1 MPKLVFD
8 IETIGENY
16 DEMDEA
22 TKEIMLKWLKKE
34 SYSDEEYQR
43 EVDAVKDN
51 LGFAPLTGQIVA
63 IGVLEV
69 ESEKGAVYYQNP
81 DLAVGQLSEEDRD
94 GVKLKVMSEKEM
106 LEKFWEVAKHASEC
120 ISFNGRA
127 FDVPFILVRS
137 AVHGI
142 RVPINLMPPR
152 YSSNANHIDLLD
164 QLTFFGSVR
173 KKGIL
178 HLWCRAFGIKSPKAD
193 GISGDD
199 VGMLFKEKQF
209 LKIAEYNVGD
219 LRATRELYRYW
230 NEYIRF

>member
-51 LGFAPLTGQIVA
+51 LGFSPLTGQIVA

-142 RVPINLMPPR
+142 RAPINLMPPR

-173 KKGIL
+173 KKGNL

>member
-51 LGFAPLTGQIVA
+51 LGFSPLTGQIVA

-173 KKGIL
+173 KKGNL

>member
-1 MPKLVFD
+1 MAKIIFD
-8 IETIGENY
+8 IETVGESF
-16 DEMDEA
+16 DEMDET
-22 TKEIMLKWLKKE
+22 TKDIMLKWLKKE

-51 LGFAPLTGQIVA
+51 LGFSPLTGQIVA

-81 DLAVGQLSEEDRD
+81 DEPEAEQEQD
-94 GVKLKVMSEKEM
+94 GVKLKAMSEKAM
-106 LEKFWEVAKHASEC
+106 LDKFWEVASHAGEC

-142 RVPINLMPPR
+142 RAPINLMPPR

-173 KKGIL
+173 KKGNL

-199 VGMLFKEKQF
+199 VGKLFQEKQF

>member
-51 LGFAPLTGQIVA
+51 LGFSPLTGQIVA
-63 IGVLEV
+63 IGVVEV

-173 KKGIL
+173 KKGNL

-199 VGMLFKEKQF
+199 VGKLFQEKQF

-219 LRATRELYRYW
+219 LRATRELYKYW
-230 NEYIRF
+230 NECIRF

>member
-51 LGFAPLTGQIVA
+51 LGFSPLTGQIVA

-152 YSSNANHIDLLD
+152 YSSNANPIDLLD

-173 KKGIL
+173 KKGNL

>member
-1 MPKLVFD
+1 MAKLVFD

-16 DEMDEA
+16 DKMDEA

-51 LGFAPLTGQIVA
+51 LGFSPLPGQIVA

-81 DLAVGQLSEEDRD
+81 DEPDAELEQD
-94 GVKLKVMSEKEM
+94 GVKLKAMSEKAM
-106 LEKFWEVAKHASEC
+106 LEKFWEVASHAGEC

-142 RVPINLMPPR
+142 RAPINLMPPR
-152 YSSNANHIDLLD
+152 YSSNASHIDLLD

-173 KKGIL
+173 KKGNL
-178 HLWCRAFGIKSPKAD
+178 HMWCRAFGIKSPKAD

-199 VGMLFKEKQF
+199 VGKLFHDKEF

-219 LRATRELYRYW
+219 LRATRELYQYW
-230 NEYIRF
+230 NDCMRF

>member
-51 LGFAPLTGQIVA
+51 LGFSPLTGQIVA

>member
-1 MPKLVFD
+1 MAKLVFD

-16 DEMDEA
+16 DKMDEA

-51 LGFAPLTGQIVA
+51 LGFSPLTGQIVA

-81 DLAVGQLSEEDRD
+81 DEPDAELEQD
-94 GVKLKVMSEKEM
+94 GVKLKAMSEKAM
-106 LEKFWEVAKHASEC
+106 LEKFWEVASHAGEC

-142 RVPINLMPPR
+142 RAPINLMPPR
-152 YSSNANHIDLLD
+152 YSSNASHIDLLD

-173 KKGIL
+173 KKGNL
-178 HLWCRAFGIKSPKAD
+178 HMWCRAFGIKSPKAD

-199 VGMLFKEKQF
+199 VGKLFHDKEF

-219 LRATRELYRYW
+219 LRATRELYQYW
-230 NEYIRF
+230 NDCMRF